1 MRYGSLFSGVGGFDL
16 GLDRAGMSC
25 AWQVEKDPMARGVL
39 DYHWN
44 YPTFDDVTTFGKASA
59 PDGSVDLICGGFPC
73 QDLSV
78 AGRRAGLA
86 GERSGLFY
94 EFMRLAAEFAPRW
107 LLIENVPGLLSSD
120 EGRDMAIVTS
130 TLAGLG
136 YGWAY
141 RILDSQY
148 FGLAQR
154 RRRVFI
160 VCCLG
165 EPARAAKVLFESD
178 CLRGDSQP
186 GGETGQ
192 GDKDRVA
199 ACLNSGGNHGGFRT
213 EPGEHIVAQP
223 LRAGRQFSD
232 MGDGQSNVVV
242 GTLHSGHPSRDAGD
256 ASNNHL
262 VVGALTSRHA
272 HNDDVAGAAHHL
284 VVGTLSAHSSRHGHA
299 MTTQQAAEAG
309 HLIACPDPA
318 YAVNGNGSKFGSGR
332 DNQDTFV
339 IQQNGSDVQVND
351 KPGTLTSGMARG
363 TSGPVVFCPTQIT
376 SPGNYSNPQPGD
388 PCHPLTAG
396 AQPPTIAYN
405 WQSGGDVRLSF
416 NGESSPA
423 LSVGQVP
430 AVGVRRLTPRETER
444 LQGFPDDHS
453 RWRIQNGEIVEQSD
467 SARYRQM
474 GNAVSV
480 PVAQWIARRIVEANS

>member
-16 GLDRAGMSC
+16 ALDRAGMSC

-242 GTLHSGHPSRDAGD
+242 GTLTAYSHQPDQDSPA
-256 ASNNHL
+256 ANHVIAFTERGRTGGRQL
-262 VVGALTSRHA
+262 EWQENQSYALTNPGDGGRVQ
-272 HNDDVAGAAHHL
+272 D
-284 VVGTLSAHSSRHGHA
+284 R
-299 MTTQQAAEAG
+299 M
-309 HLIACPDPA
+309 IA
-318 YAVNGNGSKFGSGR
+318 VF
-332 DNQDTFV
+332 
-339 IQQNGSDVQVND
+339 
-351 KPGTLTSGMARG
+351 G